1 MPIRREAKVSVLRAA
16 VIPVLA
22 MWAVQIHAKTPEQI
36 FQVASKSVVVVQA
49 FDREDNPVNQG
60 GGVVTGREAVV
71 TNCHVIEDGAKLV
84 VSYDNAQ
91 FDATVSHAD
100 HERDLCQLAVPRL
113 AAPRAALWMGRL
125 RVGQRVYAIGAPE
138 GLELTFT
145 EGLVSSLREFE
156 GSQYIQTSAAI
167 SEGSSGGGLFDTE
180 GRLIGI
186 TAFFL
191 QDGQNLNFAA
201 PTAWI
206 SQLAARGG
214 GGDAKKPVSAGRDSV
229 AKRWSARIAQ
239 AKAKKDWAGALT
251 LAQQWVRAQP
261 THALAWQELGDAYR
275 SMNRPRRAVPPYMRA
290 LRIDPEIYEG
300 WLNLGFSYLAL
311 NQHDRAL
318 EAFQEALRIKPN
330 DSTALYN
337 AGVAYHF
344 QNRHDKV
351 RETYAALRLRDPKAA
366 EEFATRYLKR

>member
-1 MPIRREAKVSVLRAA
+1 MRAFGTALLVVLS
-16 VIPVLA
+16 LW
-22 MWAVQIHAKTPEQI
+22 WAPTFAKTPEQI
-36 FQVASKSVVVVQA
+36 FQQASKSVIVIQA
-49 FDREDNPVNQG
+49 FDQEGNPVNQG
-60 GGVVTGREAVV
+60 GGVVVGREAVV
-71 TNCHVIEDGAKLV
+71 TNCHVLEDAAKLV
-84 VSYDNAQ
+84 VSYDKEQ
-91 FDATVSHAD
+91 FDASMSHAD
-100 HERDLCQLAVPRL
+100 NERDLCQLAVPRL
-113 AAPRAALWMGRL
+113 TAPRATLWTGRL

-191 QDGQNLNFAA
+191 QDGQNLNFASPA
-201 PTAWI
+201 SWI
-206 SQLAARGG
+206 AQLAARGG
-214 GGDAKKPVSAGRDSV
+214 GGGEKKSVSAGRDSV
-229 AKRWSARIAQ
+229 AKRWAARVAQ

-261 THALAWQELGDAYR
+261 THAAAWQELGDAYR
-275 SMNRPRRAVPPYMRA
+275 SMNRPRRAVSPYMRA

-318 EAFQEALRIKPN
+318 EAFQEALRIRPN

-337 AGVAYHF
+337 SGVAYYF
-344 QNRHDKV
+344 QNRRDKV
-351 RETYAALRLRDPKAA
+351 KETYTALSVRDPKAA
-366 EEFATRYLKR
+366 EEFAGRYLKR

>member
-1 MPIRREAKVSVLRAA
+1 MSVLRRG
-16 VIPVLA
+16 VIAVLA
-22 MWAVQIHAKTPEQI
+22 VWTVQAYAKTPEQI
-36 FQVASKSVVVVQA
+36 FQQASKSVVVIQA

-60 GGVVTGREAVV
+60 GGVVIGREAVA
-71 TNCHVIEDGAKLV
+71 TNCHILEDSAKLV
-84 VSYDNAQ
+84 VSYDKDQ
-91 FDATVSHAD
+91 FDATLAHAD

-113 AAPRAALWMGRL
+113 TAPRAALWTGRL

-167 SEGSSGGGLFDTE
+167 SQGSSGGGLFDTE

-201 PTAWI
+201 PASWI
-206 SQLAARGG
+206 SQLAARAGG
-214 GGDAKKPVSAGRDSV
+214 GGAKQSVSAARDSV
-229 AKRWSARIAQ
+229 TKRWAARIAQ

-261 THALAWQELGDAYR
+261 THAAAWQELGDAYR
-275 SMNRPRRAVPPYMRA
+275 SMNRPRRAVSPYMQA
-290 LRIDPEIYEG
+290 LRINPEIYEG
-300 WLNLGFSYLAL
+300 WLNLGFSYLTL

-344 QNRHDKV
+344 QNRQDKV
-351 RETYAALRLRDPKAA
+351 KETYSTLSVRDPKAA
-366 EEFATRYLKR
+366 EEFARRYLKR

>member
-1 MPIRREAKVSVLRAA
+1 MFVLKAGA
-16 VIPVLA
+16 VAVLA
-22 MWAVQIHAKTPEQI
+22 VWTVLGYARTPEQI
-36 FQVASKSVVVVQA
+36 YQQASKSVVVIQA
-49 FDREDNPVNQG
+49 FDREDNPINQG
-60 GGVVTGREAVV
+60 GGVVVGREAVV
-71 TNCHVIEDGAKLV
+71 TNCHVVEDSAKLV
-84 VSYDNAQ
+84 VSYDKEQ
-91 FDATVSHAD
+91 FDATLTHAD

-113 AAPRAALWMGRL
+113 TAPRAALWTGRL

-167 SEGSSGGGLFDTE
+167 SQGSSGGGLFDTE

-201 PTAWI
+201 PASWI
-206 SQLAARGG
+206 AQLAARAGG
-214 GGDAKKPVSAGRDSV
+214 GTAKKPVSSTRDSV
-229 AKRWSARIAQ
+229 ARRWAVRIGD

-261 THALAWQELGDAYR
+261 THAAAWQELGDAYR
-275 SMNRPRRAVPPYMRA
+275 SMNRPRRAVSPYMQA
-290 LRIDPEIYEG
+290 LRLDPDMFEG
-300 WLNLGFSYLAL
+300 WLNLGLSYLTL
-311 NQHDRAL
+311 SQHDRAV
-318 EAFQEALRIKPN
+318 EAFQEALRIRPH
-330 DSTALYN
+330 DSAALYN

-344 QNRHDKV
+344 QNRQDKV
-351 RETYAALRLRDPKAA
+351 KEVYTTLSVRDPRAA
-366 EEFATRYLKR
+366 QEFAGRYLKR

>member
-1 MPIRREAKVSVLRAA
+1 MRAFGTA
-16 VIPVLA
+16 LLAVLA
-22 MWAVQIHAKTPEQI
+22 LWCTQTFAKTPEQI
-36 FQVASKSVVVVQA
+36 FQQASKSVIVIQA
-49 FDREDNPVNQG
+49 FDQEGNPVNQG
-60 GGVVTGREAVV
+60 GGVVVGREAVV
-71 TNCHVIEDGAKLV
+71 TNCHVLEDAAKLV
-84 VSYDNAQ
+84 VSYDKEQ
-91 FDATVSHAD
+91 FDASMSHAD
-100 HERDLCQLAVPRL
+100 NERDLCQLAVPRL
-113 AAPRAALWMGRL
+113 TAPRATLWTGRL

-191 QDGQNLNFAA
+191 QDGQNLNFASPA
-201 PTAWI
+201 SWI
-206 SQLAARGG
+206 AQLAARGG
-214 GGDAKKPVSAGRDSV
+214 GGGERKSASAGRDSV
-229 AKRWSARIAQ
+229 AKRWAARVAQ

-261 THALAWQELGDAYR
+261 THAAAWQELGDAYR
-275 SMNRPRRAVPPYMRA
+275 SMNRPRRAVSPYMRA

-318 EAFQEALRIKPN
+318 EAFQEALRIRPN

-337 AGVAYHF
+337 SGVAYYF
-344 QNRHDKV
+344 QNRRDKV
-351 RETYAALRLRDPKAA
+351 KETYTALSVRDPKAA
-366 EEFATRYLKR
+366 EEFAGRYLKR